1 MARLNGLIIGGERKV
16 FLDAALALGFGIAE
30 PLEKL
35 FSVSDLKIP
44 FGKLALVFEEYIAI
58 GHALIVEGEII
69 DVVDPLNIHG
79 EPLKSVGQ
87 FARSRLAIEAAH
99 LLDIGELRHFHAV
112 APDFPA
118 KTPCAKRRRFP
129 VIYDKANVVAQ
140 RINPILRKAAEIQLL
155 PVGRGWMLDPQLGRT
170 T

>member
-87 FARSRLAIEAAH
+87 FARYRLAIEAAH
-99 LLDIGELRHFHAV
+99 LLEIDRKSTRLNSRH
-112 APDFPA
+112 
-118 KTPCAKRRRFP
+118 
-129 VIYDKANVVAQ
+129 
-140 RINPILRKAAEIQLL
+140 
-155 PVGRGWMLDPQLGRT
+155 
-170 T
+170 

>member
-1 MARLNGLIIGGERKV
+1 M
-16 FLDAALALGFGIAE
+16 
-30 PLEKL
+30 EKL
-35 FSVSDLKIP
+35 FSVSYRKSP

-87 FARSRLAIEAAH
+87 FARYRLAIEAAH
-99 LLDIGELRHFHAV
+99 LLEIGELRHFHAV

-118 KTPCAKRRRFP
+118 KTPGAKRRRFP
-129 VIYDKANVVAQ
+129 VIRSEEHTSELQSLMRNSYAVFCLKT
-140 RINPILRKAAEIQLL
+140 K
-155 PVGRGWMLDPQLGRT
+155 T
-170 T
+170 KK

>member
-58 GHALIVEGEII
+58 GHDLIVEGEII

-87 FARSRLAIEAAH
+87 LARYRIEIEAAH
-99 LLDIGELRHFHAV
+99 CLEKGSLRTSHAV
-112 APDFPA
+112 QPA
-118 KTPCAKRRRFP
+118 IPPKPP
-129 VIYDKANVVAQ
+129 
-140 RINPILRKAAEIQLL
+140 P
-155 PVGRGWMLDPQLGRT
+155 
-170 T
+170 

>member
-1 MARLNGLIIGGERKV
+1 MMCVYWFLFKQETAYEMRISDLSSDVCSSDLVEDVARLNGLIIGRERKV

-87 FARSRLAIEAAH
+87 FARYRLAIEAAH
-99 LLDIGELRHFHAV
+99 LLEIVR
-112 APDFPA
+112 
-118 KTPCAKRRRFP
+118 
-129 VIYDKANVVAQ
+129 AQ
-140 RINPILRKAAEIQLL
+140 
-155 PVGRGWMLDPQLGRT
+155 V
-170 T
+170 

>member
-44 FGKLALVFEEYIAI
+44 FGKLELVFEEYIAI

-87 FARSRLAIEAAH
+87 RSEEH
-99 LLDIGELRHFHAV
+99 TSELQSLMRISYAV
-112 APDFPA
+112 FCLN
-118 KTPCAKRRRFP
+118 KITFTP
-129 VIYDKANVVAQ
+129 
-140 RINPILRKAAEIQLL
+140 
-155 PVGRGWMLDPQLGRT
+155 T
-170 T
+170 

>member
-79 EPLKSVGQ
+79 EPLKS
-87 FARSRLAIEAAH
+87 RSEEH
-99 LLDIGELRHFHAV
+99 TSELQSLMRISYAV
-112 APDFPA
+112 LCLQ
-118 KTPCAKRRRFP
+118 KKIKR
-129 VIYDKANVVAQ
+129 
-140 RINPILRKAAEIQLL
+140 IQSH
-155 PVGRGWMLDPQLGRT
+155 DE
-170 T
+170 